1 MPLSVPSKVLDVTE
15 NDALMEKLSEE
26 DREKLETTCQEA
38 LEWIEHNPDVKKDE
52 LDAKKREAE
61 SVLKPIMTKM
71 HAVKAEN
78 KKKSAAGNKAGGRRR

>member
-1 MPLSVPSKVLDVTE
+1 
-15 NDALMEKLSEE
+15 MEKLTEE
-26 DREKLETTCQEA
+26 EKEKLETTCQEA

-61 SVLKPIMTKM
+61 SILKPIMTKM

-78 KKKSAAGNKAGGRRR
+78 KKKEARSKAGGRRR